1 MHYSCSGPLWMSI
14 GQQRVTIGASGAEK
28 LPLPAEISTML
39 MELDVVPP
47 QPSEHPGV
55 ALAESD
61 LRMPPFLKGHAV
73 EESRGRSS
81 AISKKRGPPFS
92 FPVNNGGGG
101 GGGGMTEDA
110 MHALN
115 NMLWTAYL
123 MMVENDGLNERQ
135 LREYARVDGWPRAFW
150 FEEGGASCARLAI
163 RDDAWP
169 PNNDFRAVTMW
180 LFWFL
185 LRLGASHPP
194 PLLDAHN

>member
-1 MHYSCSGPLWMSI
+1 
-14 GQQRVTIGASGAEK
+14 
-28 LPLPAEISTML
+28 ML

-47 QPSEHPGV
+47 QPSKHPGV

-73 EESRGRSS
+73 EESRGRYPNGALAVGS
-81 AISKKRGPPFS
+81 
-92 FPVNNGGGG
+92 VNNGGGG

-110 MHALN
+110 MRALN
-115 NMLWTAYL
+115 NMLWTVYL

-135 LREYARVDGWPRAFW
+135 LHEYARVDGWLRAFW

-180 LFWFL
+180 LLWFL
-185 LRLGASHPP
+185 RRLDDYFVLDEAELSNATTILKLLALGAHEGKAQIEFIASI
-194 PLLDAHN
+194 